1 VRTGHVRQNPRASRW
16 RAPLTNNP
24 SASVVRHRAAVRQF
38 TVRQFSPRQF
48 SLPGIPVLPSSSPAH
63 KDGATPTDESWE
75 PAVPSNT
82 RQIYSTHDTAR
93 TAVRVPWLLVT
104 LPRHVLRPVGLLLGL
119 CVAAGVL
126 VAGMS
131 FPGALALGLVS
142 NDAGDS
148 VNSVSTDL
156 ATGQA
161 PLTSTITDSSGT
173 PIAYLFDQSRD
184 PVAAERIAPAMKA
197 AIVAVEDRRFYQH
210 QGVDWQGTIRALVA
224 NSASGDVVQGA
235 STLTQQYV
243 KNYLLYVEA
252 QTEAERLKATE
263 QTPARKLREA
273 RVALQMERS
282 LSKEEILAR
291 YLNIVFWG
299 NGAYG
304 ISSAARTYFDT
315 TPDKLTVAQSAL
327 LAGMVRST
335 TQFDPVARPQ
345 AALDR
350 RNLVITQMQEQG
362 MIDGAQAEEALAEPL
377 GITDPLETRRN
388 GCIGAGDAG
397 FFCRYVVD
405 YLAQAGV
412 PNEQVLRGGYTIKTT
427 LDRGAMEKMK
437 ASLNAEVPAGQP
449 NVANVMAIVEPG
461 SDKHKVVAMGSS
473 RTFGLDAGAQQ
484 TSYGLPYEPVNLG
497 AGSVYKIFTA
507 ATALEKGLGINYQMA
522 IPPSG
527 YASPIYVDGN
537 GRAIPVANSGNY
549 PERLSITDALAQSPN
564 TAFIKLEEFTG
575 VPAVVDM
582 AVRLGMKSLATTP
595 FVNPDTGRRTDRSI
609 AEVTKAQKQASF
621 TLGVTPT
628 SVLEL
633 SNVGATL
640 ASGGKWCPPS
650 PIESVTDANGQPVP
664 VTEAP
669 CEQAVEPGLANTL
682 LTAMSKDDQ
691 APGTA
696 AGAAGQVGWNRPMAG
711 KTGTTQ
717 QHKSAAFIGVVPQM
731 SGAVIAF
738 DNSNSPKPLCDGA
751 GAPFACREG
760 NIFGGKTPAETWFG
774 TMKPLLEGQPVQG
787 LPPTDPRYTE
797 GGAESKVP
805 SVVGRGQNDARAIL
819 ERAGWKV
826 STRSVDNRAERGTV
840 VGQNPN
846 GTALPGE
853 TILLQISSG
862 EVPPP
867 PAPPGDSG
875 GDNGGDDGGDDEE
888 DDN

>member
-1 VRTGHVRQNPRASRW
+1 VQT
-16 RAPLTNNP
+16 
-24 SASVVRHRAAVRQF
+24 AA
-38 TVRQFSPRQF
+38 
-48 SLPGIPVLPSSSPAH
+48 
-63 KDGATPTDESWE
+63 
-75 PAVPSNT
+75 
-82 RQIYSTHDTAR
+82 
-93 TAVRVPWLLVT
+93 RVPWSIVKP
-104 LPRHVLRPVGLLLGL
+104 PRHLLRPVGLLLAL
-119 CVAAGVL
+119 CVLAGVL
-126 VAGMS
+126 VAGMA
-131 FPGALALGLVS
+131 FPGALAVGMVS
-142 NDAGDS
+142 NEAGDS

-156 ATGQA
+156 ATGQL
-161 PLTSTITDSSGT
+161 PQTSTITDSAGA
-173 PIAYLFDQSRD
+173 PIAYLFDQNRD
-184 PVAAERIAPAMKA
+184 PVAADRISPAMKA

-210 QGVDWQGTIRALVA
+210 QGVDWQGTIRAVVA

-273 RVALQMERS
+273 RIALQMERS
-282 LSKEEILAR
+282 LSKEDILAR

-304 ISSAARTYFDT
+304 VSAAARTYFNT
-315 TPDKLTVAQSAL
+315 TADQLSVAQAAL

-335 TQFDPVARPQ
+335 TQFDPVSNPAE
-345 AALDR
+345 ALDR
-350 RNLVITQMQEQG
+350 RNLVILQMQEQG
-362 MIDGAQAEEALAEPL
+362 MIDAAQAQQALAQPL
-377 GITDPLETRRN
+377 GIAHPLGARRN

-397 FFCRYVVD
+397 FFCKYVTD
-405 YLAQAGV
+405 YLAEAGV
-412 PNEQVLRGGYTIKTT
+412 PMTQILRGGYTVKTT
-427 LDRGAMEKMK
+427 LDRDAMEKMK
-437 ASLNAEVPAGQP
+437 ASLNAEVPADAA
-449 NVANVMAIVEPG
+449 NVADVMAIVAPG
-461 SDKHKVVAMGSS
+461 QDHHRVLAMGSS
-473 RTFGLDAGAQQ
+473 RTFGLDAGKRE

-497 AGSVYKIFTA
+497 AGSVYKIFTT
-507 ATALEKGLGINYQMA
+507 ATALQKGLGINYQMTV
-522 IPPSG
+522 PPSG

-537 GRAIPVANSGNY
+537 GRPIPVANSGNY
-549 PERLSITDALAQSPN
+549 ADRLSITDALAQSPN

-575 VPAVVDM
+575 VPDVVDM

-595 FVNPDTGRRTDRSI
+595 FIDPNSGRRTDRSI

-621 TLGVTPT
+621 TLGVSPT

-650 PIESVTDANGQPVP
+650 PIDQVTDPNGQPVP

-669 CEQAVEPGLANTL
+669 CDQAVEPGLANTL
-682 LTAMSKDDQ
+682 LTALSKDDQ
-691 APGTA
+691 PGGTA
-696 AGAAGQVGWNRPMAG
+696 AAAAGQVGWNRPMAG

-717 QHKSAAFIGVVPQM
+717 QHKSAAFIGIVPQM
-731 SGAVIAF
+731 AGAVIAF
-738 DNSNSPKPLCDGA
+738 DNSNSPRPLCDGA
-751 GAPFACREG
+751 GAPFPCRDG

-774 TMKPLLEGQPVQG
+774 TMKSLLEGKPTQP

-797 GGAESKVP
+797 GGAETKVP
-805 SVVGRGQNDARAIL
+805 NVVGRGQNDARGIL

-826 STRSVDNRAERGTV
+826 STRSVDNRADRGTV
-840 VGQNPN
+840 VGQSPN

-853 TILLQISSG
+853 TILLQISTG

-875 GDNGGDDGGDDEE
+875 DNSDNSDDGGDD
-888 DDN
+888 N